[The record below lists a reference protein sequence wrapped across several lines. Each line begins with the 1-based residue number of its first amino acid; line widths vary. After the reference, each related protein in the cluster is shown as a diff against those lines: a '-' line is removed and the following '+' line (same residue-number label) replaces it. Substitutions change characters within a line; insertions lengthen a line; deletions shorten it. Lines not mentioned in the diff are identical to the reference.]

1 VRADVRVEHGARFSM
16 LSTLRQFASERL
28 SESAQRDTVLA
39 RHAQTFLEMAEGVG
53 RPGGRQRIVLDLVE
67 IELDNVRRAFE
78 WFLAEADPDPV
89 ADAIWESWWF
99 WWMRGYLR
107 EGKLWADRCLAAPH
121 IGREPRARAL
131 AARALFAIWSGDYDF
146 AVAAFG
152 KRHRPLTRVATA
164 APSRMPTSQSA
175 LSAPSQPR

>member
-1 VRADVRVEHGARFSM
+1 MILTPDRR
-16 LSTLRQFASERL
+16 LRASERL

-39 RHAQTFLEMAEGVG
+39 RHAQTFLELAEGVG
-53 RPGGRQRIVLDLVE
+53 RPGGRQRIVLDVVE

-107 EGKLWADRCLAAPH
+107 EGKLWADRCLAAPN
-121 IGREPRARAL
+121 IGRQLRSGLGSARHAPR
-131 AARALFAIWSGDYDF
+131 
-146 AVAAFG
+146 
-152 KRHRPLTRVATA
+152 
-164 APSRMPTSQSA
+164 
-175 LSAPSQPR
+175 